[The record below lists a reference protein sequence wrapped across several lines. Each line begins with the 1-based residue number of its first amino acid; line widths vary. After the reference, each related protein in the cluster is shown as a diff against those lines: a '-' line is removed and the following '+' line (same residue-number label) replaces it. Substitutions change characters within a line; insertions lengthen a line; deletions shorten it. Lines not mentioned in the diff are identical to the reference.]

1 MPVKDLLIPVKRLIP
16 QKGVFKWPKN
26 TLLASPRLADDL
38 PLEQL
43 SRELK
48 KQQVKTRIAHNAFGP
63 ATLRI
68 YRDPAMASPEAYR
81 LQITPQGIEI
91 FASGDA
97 GAYYAVQ
104 TLRDLIALH
113 GKNLPACAIE
123 DHPDFTRRGIYL
135 DCARGKVPTVAT
147 LRALIERLAHWKIN
161 ELQLYIEDTFTFKQH
176 PLIGKTTSRFTPEDI
191 LELQECCK
199 QHHIRFV
206 GSLTSFGHMERI
218 LALPEYRHLAE
229 LPGFWDLPGGMTLS
243 PVDPGSIKLVEE
255 MYAEFVPLFE
265 AVDFNVC
272 FDEPFELGKGRSKAL
287 AERKGVGRVYLDFLL
302 QVYRLC
308 QKYGKRMNAWADIVL
323 EHPDLL
329 GELPKD
335 IVMLNWD
342 YDAGGAIAR
351 RHGEIAA
358 AGLPSV
364 VCPGTSSWTSHGTRL
379 DNAMGNVAE
388 FAAIGLK
395 TGAEGL
401 LMTDWGD
408 YAHRNFLGLS
418 LHGFA
423 HAAAHA
429 WHHKGVEDKTF
440 TETFC
445 FYVFGQK
452 TNRLAKSLQLLG
464 STSLLANK
472 SGENPIALSY
482 ALLEPFAR
490 PMGMRWHG
498 VIDATV
504 REARGIDDID
514 PERAG
519 QIIRQLSGKNLWPAS
534 TRGMEDFEKLALEE
548 FALATRMEI
557 LACQR
562 ALLGQQWRAKQPIP
576 AAKFGKLA
584 ADLRRLEEDFKT
596 LWLARNRTARLRE
609 NLALFNKAAKES
621 RSLAT
626 R

>member
-1 MPVKDLLIPVKRLIP
+1 MPVKALLIPVKKYSPR
-16 QKGVFKWPKN
+16 KGIFKWPKN
-26 TLLASPRLADDL
+26 TLLTSLRREDDL

-43 SRELK
+43 SQDLHKLK
-48 KQQVKTRIAHNAFGP
+48 VKSRIAHNAFGET
-63 ATLRI
+63 TLRI
-68 YRDPAMASPEAYR
+68 YRDPAISHPEAYR
-81 LQITPQGIEI
+81 LQITSEGIEI

-97 GAYYAVQ
+97 GAYYAIQ
-104 TLRDLIALH
+104 TLRDLVTLQ
-113 GKNLPACAIE
+113 GKSLPACVIE
-123 DHPDFTRRGIYL
+123 DQPDFSRRGVYH
-135 DCARGKVPTVAT
+135 DCARGKVPTVDT
-147 LRALIERLAHWKIN
+147 LKALIERLAHWKIN

-176 PLIGKTTSRFTPEDI
+176 PLIGKNTSRFTPEDI
-191 LELQECCK
+191 LEIQECCK

-287 AERKGVGRVYLDFLL
+287 ADRKGVGRVYLDFLL
-302 QVYRLC
+302 KVYRLC

-329 GELPKD
+329 DELPKD

-342 YDAGGAIAR
+342 YEAGGKIAR
-351 RHGEIAA
+351 RHKEIAA
-358 AGLPSV
+358 AGLPSM
-364 VCPGTSSWTSHGTRL
+364 VCPGTSSWGSHGSRL
-379 DNAMGNVAE
+379 NNAIANVSE
-388 FAAIGLK
+388 FAAIGIK

-423 HAAAHA
+423 HAAAHS
-429 WHHKGVEDKTF
+429 WCHGGVEDKTF
-440 TETFC
+440 TETFG
-445 FYVFGQK
+445 FYVFGDK
-452 TNRLAKSLQLLG
+452 TGRLARSLRLLG
-464 STSLLANK
+464 ETYRQATRPDK
-472 SGENPIALSY
+472 NPVALNY
-482 ALLEPFAR
+482 ALVEPFAR

-504 REARGIDDID
+504 REALGIDDVD
-514 PERAG
+514 PEGAHRLL
-519 QIIRQLSGKNLWPAS
+519 RQLSARNLWPAPP
-534 TRGMEDFEKLALEE
+534 RGMDSFERLALEE
-548 FALATRMEI
+548 FALAARMDT
-557 LACQR
+557 LACRR
-562 ALLGQQWRAKQPIP
+562 ALIGQQWRAKQSVPQ
-576 AAKFGKLA
+576 AEFAKLA
-584 ADLRRLEEDFKT
+584 AALHRLEADFKT
-596 LWLARNRTARLRE
+596 LWMARNRPSRLRE
-609 NLALFNKAAKES
+609 NLALLEKAAKES
-621 RSLAT
+621 RRLAAG
-626 R
+626 